1 MISSQYKIISIEIC
15 QITNLRLGKLPQKVL
30 CKRLALHQPIVV
42 FWQVGEVPIAIGLA
56 ESDPAEEEGQ
66 LLAEPIQLQHQ
77 VGEESAGGAEGGKG
91 LSASFSFFDSSSLSK
106 GCYQIRFSF
115 LLYNLMAKKKAGDTK
130 DYHQNGVS
138 PPRNPQIFQRF
149 MDKSCR
155 MHLRVRYDA
164 HFIATH
170 GAPYRTYQPRHQHDT
185 TIDICYFVVLGKLGK
200 MLRSRKNI

>member
-15 QITNLRLGKLPQKVL
+15 QITNLRLGKFPKKVL
-30 CKRLALHQPIVV
+30 CKRFASHQPSIV
-42 FWQVGEVPIAIGLA
+42 FWQVGEMPIGPA
-56 ESDPAEEEGQ
+56 ESDPLEEEGQ
-66 LLAEPIQLQHQ
+66 LFAELVQLQHQ

-170 GAPYRTYQPRHQHDT
+170 GAPYTN
-185 TIDICYFVVLGKLGK
+185 LGTRLVPPA
-200 MLRSRKNI
+200 